1 MCITFSFL
9 FKVNEAEKERIE
21 SEQYHEK
28 TTKVFKEAEESV
40 QQLQKELKRSIS
52 KSKYAENLSHIT

>member
-1 MCITFSFL
+1 M
-9 FKVNEAEKERIE
+9 NEAEKERIE

-28 TTKVFKEAEESV
+28 TTKFFKEAEDRV

-52 KSKYAENLSHIT
+52 KSKYAKKKFFLHITLK